1 MVKNLKLLRTKKGV
15 SQQYLAGIL
24 GISQQSVNKYENH
37 NVEPD
42 IATLISM
49 SEFFGVSVD
58 YLIGRVDNP
67 ELSEN
72 SFSQTEKEIVL
83 KYRTLS
89 DSEKVCVDTLI
100 DTYSGRLK

>member
-1 MVKNLKLLRTKKGV
+1 MIKNLKLLRTKKGI
-15 SQQYLAGIL
+15 SQQYLANIL

-42 IATLISM
+42 IATLIAM

-58 YLIGRVDNP
+58 FLIGKSDNP
-67 ELSEN
+67 KLSES
-72 SFSQTEKEIVL
+72 SFSQAEKELVL

-100 DTYSGRLK
+100 STYSNMKK

>member
-1 MVKNLKLLRTKKGV
+1 MIKNLKLLRTKKGI
-15 SQQYLAGIL
+15 SQQYLANIL

-42 IATLISM
+42 IATLIAM

-58 YLIGRVDNP
+58 YLVGRVDNL
-67 ELSEN
+67 ELSEG
-72 SFSQTEKEIVL
+72 SFTEAEKALVL
-83 KYRTLS
+83 KYRSLS

-100 DTYSGRLK
+100 STYSNMKK

>member
-1 MVKNLKLLRTKKGV
+1 MIKNLKLLRTKKGI

-42 IATLISM
+42 IATLIAM

-58 YLIGRVDNP
+58 FLIGKSDNL
-67 ELSEN
+67 ELSES
-72 SFSQTEKEIVL
+72 SFSQAEKELVL

-100 DTYSGRLK
+100 STYSNMKK

>member
-1 MVKNLKLLRTKKGV
+1 MVKNLKLLRTKKGI

-42 IATLISM
+42 IRTLIAM

-58 YLIGRVDNP
+58 YLVGRVDNL
-67 ELSEN
+67 ELSEG
-72 SFSQTEKEIVL
+72 FFTEAEKELVL
-83 KYRTLS
+83 KYRSLS

-100 DTYSGRLK
+100 NTYSDMKK